1 MTKIYNGI
9 LASVPISELQCDA
22 CEEISRSMSN
32 PCQCLS
38 CDPDG
43 TRYMCTCDESVLIK
57 EYIEEL
63 TDDNHQLFLDNACKD
78 IDIIVAKLS
87 EEVQS

>member
-43 TRYMCTCDESVLIK
+43 TRYMCTCDES
-57 EYIEEL
+57 
-63 TDDNHQLFLDNACKD
+63 HQLFLDNACKD